1 MKDRYMIGEVAEL
14 LNMSPQSLRFYDK
27 VGVVVP
33 AYTDPKTG
41 YRYYSYD
48 QIHYIDRIKYL
59 QRFGFKLEDIRDAL
73 AANDV
78 SQFRKLLVQR
88 QDTIRKEVSHL
99 QGLLDELDWY
109 VDYYGHV
116 DDHDYNGLP
125 YQQRETERYILAEPF
140 RPGENAYGTAGQ
152 RLTKLRHSPQF
163 DGAQFLRHTGYLL
176 DFQALL
182 RGEIVPTHYFV
193 YLKEL
198 PPVEHPKLKK
208 LPAGNW
214 LCVQSRILAEPFPGS
229 EISRYFRDKTSP
241 RLVAANEYEDNFR
254 SFRNCIYEVQIFQ
267 HN

>member
-27 VGVVVP
+27 AGVVVP

-48 QIHYIDRIKYL
+48 QIHYIDRVKYL

-116 DDHDYNGLP
+116 DVSF
-125 YQQRETERYILAEPF
+125 IL
-140 RPGENAYGTAGQ
+140 
-152 RLTKLRHSPQF
+152 LKHS
-163 DGAQFLRHTGYLL
+163 
-176 DFQALL
+176 
-182 RGEIVPTHYFV
+182 
-193 YLKEL
+193 
-198 PPVEHPKLKK
+198 
-208 LPAGNW
+208 
-214 LCVQSRILAEPFPGS
+214 
-229 EISRYFRDKTSP
+229 
-241 RLVAANEYEDNFR
+241 
-254 SFRNCIYEVQIFQ
+254 
-267 HN
+267 

>member
-27 VGVVVP
+27 AGVVVP

-48 QIHYIDRIKYL
+48 QIHYIDRVKYL

-116 DDHDYNGLP
+116 DDHDYTDMMSRSHLIIIIGLAYNPVLYERVTAACKNRAAPGAAMTGKGHNGTP
-125 YQQRETERYILAEPF
+125 VQPQPC
-140 RPGENAYGTAGQ
+140 
-152 RLTKLRHSPQF
+152 LR
-163 DGAQFLRHTGYLL
+163 
-176 DFQALL
+176 
-182 RGEIVPTHYFV
+182 
-193 YLKEL
+193 
-198 PPVEHPKLKK
+198 
-208 LPAGNW
+208 
-214 LCVQSRILAEPFPGS
+214 S
-229 EISRYFRDKTSP
+229 E
-241 RLVAANEYEDNFR
+241 
-254 SFRNCIYEVQIFQ
+254 
-267 HN
+267 

>member
-27 VGVVVP
+27 AGVVVP

-48 QIHYIDRIKYL
+48 QIHYIDRVKYL

-125 YQQRETERYILAEPF
+125 YQQREVERYILTEPF

-152 RLTKLRHSPQF
+152 RLTKLRHSSQF
-163 DGAQFLRHTGYLL
+163 DGAQFLR
-176 DFQALL
+176 
-182 RGEIVPTHYFV
+182 
-193 YLKEL
+193 
-198 PPVEHPKLKK
+198 
-208 LPAGNW
+208 
-214 LCVQSRILAEPFPGS
+214 
-229 EISRYFRDKTSP
+229 
-241 RLVAANEYEDNFR
+241 
-254 SFRNCIYEVQIFQ
+254 
-267 HN
+267 